1 MRVAIVTL
9 GCKVNQ
15 YEGEVLAESFLARGW
30 ERVAFDQEAE
40 VYVVNS
46 CTVTG
51 EGSRKSRKLLSQ
63 ARRRAPGA
71 VTVLTGC
78 YPQAFP
84 QEAAALEEADV
95 VTGARE
101 RGRLWEAVEEYRR
114 TGKRVVRLSPHPT
127 GEPFEPMAA
136 QGFLGH
142 TRAFVK
148 IEDGCDQYCAYCV
161 IPRARGPVRSKP
173 LEQLMEEAERL
184 ARAGYRE
191 IVLSGINLSKYGRDL
206 GCTLWEA
213 VESLCALPKIRRVR
227 LGSLEPNLLPREGI
241 RRMAAAGKVCPQF
254 HLALQSGCDA
264 TLARMGRRYTLAEYE
279 EVAGWL
285 REAFPGAAL
294 TTDVMVGFPGE
305 TEEEFAATLAFV
317 RKMAFA
323 RVHVFPY
330 SRRAG
335 TRAAEMPGQLP
346 GGEKRARAAR
356 LAGLGEE
363 LRRSFWE
370 RQTGTT
376 QLVLVEGKRAPDGRQ
391 QGQTGTGIQVRIDR
405 ASPARGMLLPVR
417 ILAAGEDWLE
427 GTVLEGEIPMEKG

>member
-1 MRVAIVTL
+1 M
-9 GCKVNQ
+9 
-15 YEGEVLAESFLARGW
+15 
-30 ERVAFDQEAE
+30 
-40 VYVVNS
+40 
-46 CTVTG
+46 
-51 EGSRKSRKLLSQ
+51 
-63 ARRRAPGA
+63 
-71 VTVLTGC
+71 
-78 YPQAFP
+78 
-84 QEAAALEEADV
+84 

-114 TGKRVVRLSPHPT
+114 TGRRVVRLSPHPA
-127 GEPFEPMAA
+127 GELFEPMAA

-363 LRRSFWE
+363 LRRSFLE

-405 ASPARGMLLPVR
+405 SSPARGMLLPVR

>member
-191 IVLSGINLSKYGRDL
+191 IVLSGINLSKYGRDR
-206 GCTLWEA
+206 
-213 VESLCALPKIRRVR
+213 S
-227 LGSLEPNLLPREGI
+227 
-241 RRMAAAGKVCPQF
+241 
-254 HLALQSGCDA
+254 SG
-264 TLARMGRRYTLAEYE
+264 
-279 EVAGWL
+279 
-285 REAFPGAAL
+285 
-294 TTDVMVGFPGE
+294 
-305 TEEEFAATLAFV
+305 
-317 RKMAFA
+317 
-323 RVHVFPY
+323 
-330 SRRAG
+330 
-335 TRAAEMPGQLP
+335 
-346 GGEKRARAAR
+346 
-356 LAGLGEE
+356 
-363 LRRSFWE
+363 
-370 RQTGTT
+370 
-376 QLVLVEGKRAPDGRQ
+376 
-391 QGQTGTGIQVRIDR
+391 
-405 ASPARGMLLPVR
+405 
-417 ILAAGEDWLE
+417 
-427 GTVLEGEIPMEKG
+427 